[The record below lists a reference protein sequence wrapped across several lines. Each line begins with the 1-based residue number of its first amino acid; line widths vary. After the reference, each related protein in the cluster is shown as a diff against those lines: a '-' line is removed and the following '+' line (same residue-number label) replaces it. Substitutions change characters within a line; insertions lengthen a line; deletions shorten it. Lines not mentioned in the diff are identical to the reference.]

1 MSAPRPSMG
10 LPPAETEAVLNA
22 ALRRA
27 LGSGVHVERWIATPL
42 SKRGKHRLLRYD
54 LDTRLPSATSGPP
67 LQLVGKFY
75 ERNEDAQR
83 VALVMQDLAASAA
96 VARAGVVIPL
106 VLALYPPVRLLVL
119 RYEPGQSIISAL
131 ARYGGLVP
139 MAIGCGLAAL
149 HDARISAAGVTTP
162 SDLLA
167 ELRGRI
173 ADLCVLWPHRAGSLE
188 RLAGDMEAHVPAQV
202 ARPSFLHGDLGGT
215 QLLWQDG
222 RVVMLD
228 FDRCTQGDPA
238 LDLGNLLTQLRR
250 LALRKPAKLPALDV
264 VRGQLLAAY
273 SRAAAG
279 RLGRGFPERVAW
291 YERVML
297 LRKIHRLAFDAD
309 RHRDP
314 VDLTRRH
321 DEAARLV
328 ALAAA

>member
-1 MSAPRPSMG
+1 MSALHPSMG

-22 ALRRA
+22 ALCRV
-27 LGSGVHVERWIATPL
+27 LGSGARVERWIASPL

-54 LDTRLPSATSGPP
+54 LDTRLRSATTGPP

-83 VALVMQDLAASAA
+83 VALVLQDLAASTAI
-96 VARAGVVIPL
+96 ARAGVVIPV
-106 VLALYPPVRLLVL
+106 VLAHYPPVHLLVL
-119 RYEPGQSIISAL
+119 RYEPGQSIVSAL

-139 MAIGCGLAAL
+139 MTIGCALATL
-149 HDARISAAGVTTP
+149 HHARISAAGVTTP
-162 SDLLA
+162 PDLLA
-167 ELRGRI
+167 ELRLRI
-173 ADLCVLWPHRAGSLE
+173 GDLCVLWPHRAGSLE
-188 RLAGDMEAHVPAQV
+188 RLAGVMEADMPARV
-202 ARPSFLHGDLGGT
+202 ARPSFLHGDLGGA

-222 RVVMLD
+222 RVVVLD
-228 FDRCTQGDPA
+228 FDRCTHGDPA
-238 LDLGNLLTQLRR
+238 LDLGNLMTQLRR

-273 SRAAAG
+273 ARTAAG

-291 YERVML
+291 YERAML
-297 LRKIHRLAFDAD
+297 VRKIHRLAFDAD

-314 VDLTRRH
+314 VDLARRH

-328 ALAAA
+328 ALAA